1 MALTYNQIDAITD
14 EGYMPMIRQL
24 WADQDLVA
32 KRLHKNG
39 TKLQGG
45 DKIKQPV
52 FYNFSKGGW
61 YDEYGQFDI
70 SSEERISA
78 AYWDWKLLEVPMVMS
93 RLDQLRNREPM
104 AVHSLMEQIS
114 KGAAI
119 RIGQLIAQ
127 ALFSTNDDDAQAING
142 FDHALDSWS
151 GSAMNIQG
159 GTSAAQ
165 KTYGG
170 IDRSVYD
177 WWGGGFY
184 DFDSSTEETLFT
196 YSENPVSASSST
208 TSANR
213 MLSTV
218 HDGNIRPNL
227 ICVGVGAFY
236 DYMQDIGGQMQRL
249 VDTEAARAGFLSASV
264 NGIEIVGDRYN
275 TESATSTANRAY
287 GLNTEYIDLVSHV
300 DENIRREPWA
310 KPIDQNVIVSHLFWA
325 GGLTSSDP
333 SRHVVGYDFKVTN
346 PQ

>member
-127 ALFSTNDDDAQAING
+127 AIFSSNDDDAQAING
-142 FDHALDSWS
+142 LDHLCDDASLTL
-151 GSAMNIQG
+151 
-159 GTSAAQ
+159 GTTA
-165 KTYGG
+165 TYGG
-170 IDRSVYD
+170 IDRSSAGAGYT
-177 WWGGGFY
+177 WWAGNTY
-184 DFDSSTEETLFT
+184 DFDSS
-196 YSENPVSASSST
+196 SNPCNFQYTASAGNKSV
-208 TSANR
+208 NR
-213 MLSTV
+213 MLSVV

-236 DYMQDIGGQMQRL
+236 DYTQDVGEQMQRL
-249 VDTEAARAGFLSASV
+249 MNSEAAAAGFLSATV
-264 NGIEIVGDRYN
+264 NGVEIVGDRYN
-275 TESATSTANRAY
+275 SESATDDNNRAY

-333 SRHVVGYDFKVTN
+333 SRNVVGYGYTVTD